1 MKIGKK
7 RKRKRKRQKKSPVK
21 VTPSKVN
28 PSGAATKGG
37 GNFNNYKP
45 NEAVVVKEGNDGKFL
60 RGTIETIEDDKLII
74 QLQEIGKTLK
84 KNTIITSENKNKFT
98 IEKCADDEK
107 KCDNM
112 VATKEKASKKEA
124 PTEAAV
130 KKAPTKK
137 VEEEATKKEGKTKAT
152 DKTNTKPTLEPTN
165 KNQSDHDRLCELLFE
180 NADEK
185 EEKKAIYN
193 LIKKIMEESKGKTPG
208 KKLLNSLYKNK
219 MGNNP
224 QVLDIYIRDIYNEI
238 ISKVIENVKP
248 IEGITSNVIL
258 FENHLPKNETTEQ
271 ESTKLKYSNPDDTK
285 KIDFDF
291 PIKIDVMKEALK
303 EIEIKKNMIL
313 FDDEMMIMS
322 KNKILELVYKR
333 LSGHIESYYKSKS
346 GSWTSWRNKKGM
358 EVDDAKYHRY
368 FTGIDIIRLDV
379 NERFNGHD
387 FNNNIRIRKL
397 INKVFYKND
406 FFCEKPPYLFDNLK
420 VEGAGLKSWLF
431 NRKEIT
437 QKKIG
442 KNYYGEMADTN
453 KALLKIVR
461 KKFDSMKGKT
471 NINWQNLIGE
481 KEGNIH

>member
-1 MKIGKK
+1 
-7 RKRKRKRQKKSPVK
+7 
-21 VTPSKVN
+21 
-28 PSGAATKGG
+28 
-37 GNFNNYKP
+37 
-45 NEAVVVKEGNDGKFL
+45 
-60 RGTIETIEDDKLII
+60 
-74 QLQEIGKTLK
+74 
-84 KNTIITSENKNKFT
+84 
-98 IEKCADDEK
+98 
-107 KCDNM
+107 
-112 VATKEKASKKEA
+112 
-124 PTEAAV
+124 
-130 KKAPTKK
+130 
-137 VEEEATKKEGKTKAT
+137 
-152 DKTNTKPTLEPTN
+152 
-165 KNQSDHDRLCELLFE
+165 
-180 NADEK
+180 
-185 EEKKAIYN
+185 
-193 LIKKIMEESKGKTPG
+193 MEESKGKTPG

-248 IEGITSNVIL
+248 IKGITSNVIS
-258 FENHLPKNETTEQ
+258 FENHLPKNENDKEEQ
-271 ESTKLKYSNPDDTK
+271 GPTKLKYNNPDDTK

-481 KEGNIH
+481 KEGETYIKKKYELEGRYKSGMMKSVTESIEDCKVDKVRGKVTYIFQKGLHETIANMQKNIKELKDRKTREIVDHVSSFYVERDNNWRMRNITSRGDNQSESFGHWWKSTSVRKDLYKRASKSISRTLSLDKGSDPTKSILGDKPVTYQNIFDLKDDDIQKIADYVGISGRDLTGIKIKKETWVNNILKKYKEKKKNK